1 MSFQNMGLVGL
12 VVFIVVY
19 LLYKRYT
26 RQQRLK
32 NDILQHLDYI
42 RQHQVLIKPDKTHNT
57 FSGKFAGRRLRFSL
71 GIHLEIQ
78 TEVQAEVTANDE
90 TEMLWIYPIKHPFTD
105 DKFVKMLEKNRAWT
119 GNSPFDN
126 HYILAGRPRH
136 FANAVIYP
144 AKRVQSQLLKY
155 PRSVVIVNE
164 NGVTLELNLGYPSDL
179 TTDNWSELMGLIS
192 DIAQYTEAQYE
203 TSMFSGITVDE
214 SASPKHQGGH
224 VH

>member
-1 MSFQNMGLVGL
+1 MSIQNIGLVGL
-12 VVFIVVY
+12 VVFIVMY

-26 RQQRLK
+26 RQQHLK
-32 NDILQHLDYI
+32 NDILQHLDHI
-42 RQHQVLIKPDKTHNT
+42 RQHQVLIKPDKPHNT
-57 FSGKFAGRRLRFSL
+57 FSGKFAGRRLQFSL
-71 GIHLEIQ
+71 GIRIEIQ
-78 TEVQAEVTANDE
+78 AEIIANDE
-90 TEMLWIYPIKHPFTD
+90 IDMLWIYPIDHPFKD
-105 DKFVKMLEKNRAWT
+105 DKFVNMLEKNRAWT
-119 GNSPFDN
+119 GNSLFDN

-164 NGVTLELNLGYPSDL
+164 NGVTLELNSGYPSNL
-179 TTDNWSELMGLIS
+179 TADSWRELMGLIS

-203 TSMFSGITVDE
+203 SSMFSGITVDE